1 MHLSRLLLFLISLGL
16 VSCANQNGQLDDRN
30 QKILADTTT
39 TLLVQEWTK
48 RIIKYPDDVEARIGR
63 GKDLVDEKKY
73 ELAILDFQEA
83 VEMSPTP
90 ENYVLW
96 AEACLAAGKT
106 KQALEIYKENV
117 ENHPRSVVALMEL
130 GKFNLFIQKYDE
142 GLNYLNSVLELDE
155 SHVDARFY
163 QGIIYKETGDTT
175 AALKKFDKVTLIDFN
190 NYNAWMQLGGLKS
203 DLKDESG
210 LDDFNKAIFLEPDL
224 DAPYYAKGFLYQR
237 LGKNDSA
244 AMYYQKTIERN
255 IRHYFAYYN
264 MGYLLFQQ
272 EKWDLAI
279 QHFNSALK
287 FAPELAKAHF
297 MLGLTNEAKGENETA
312 IQAYN
317 TCLEYD
323 PEYEKAKL
331 RLKALEN
338 T

>member
-1 MHLSRLLLFLISLGL
+1 L
-16 VSCANQNGQLDDRN
+16 VLASCTNQNGTQDDRN
-30 QKILADTTT
+30 QSILSDSTTS
-39 TLLVQEWTK
+39 LLVQEWTK
-48 RIIKYPDDVEARIGR
+48 RIIKYPNDVEARIGR
-63 GKDLVDEKKY
+63 GKDLIEEKKY
-73 ELAILDFQEA
+73 ELAILDFEEA
-83 VEMSPTP
+83 VQLSPTP
-90 ENYVLW
+90 ERYILW

-106 KQALEIYKENV
+106 KKALEVYKENV
-117 ENHPRSVVALMEL
+117 ENHPRNEKALLEL
-130 GKFNLFIQKYDE
+130 GKFYLFVQKYEDA
-142 GLNYLNSVLELDE
+142 LNYLNTVVELDE
-155 SHVDARFY
+155 SHVEARFY
-163 QGIIYKETGDTT
+163 QGIIFKEMGDTS

-203 DLKDESG
+203 DLKDASG

-297 MLGLTNEAKGENETA
+297 MLGLTNEAKGEVETA
-312 IQAYN
+312 KQAYN

-323 PEYEKAKL
+323 SDFEKAKV